1 MLVEYCYGKLGQPIS
16 GLGLYH
22 QNVLLIIFCF
32 PVSNIYII
40 DLFSNS
46 EKSFH
51 FLPLDARSFL
61 YCFFVE

>member
-1 MLVEYCYGKLGQPIS
+1 MLVKYYYAKLGQPIS
-16 GLGLYH
+16 GLFLYR

-32 PVSNIYII
+32 PASSIYII

-46 EKSFH
+46 ENSFQ

-61 YCFFVE
+61 CCFFVE